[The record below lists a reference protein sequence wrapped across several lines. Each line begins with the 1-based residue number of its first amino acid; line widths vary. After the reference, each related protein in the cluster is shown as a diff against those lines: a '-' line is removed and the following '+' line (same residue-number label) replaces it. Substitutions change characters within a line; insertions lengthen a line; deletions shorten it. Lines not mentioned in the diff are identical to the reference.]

1 MLVVVGAV
9 DASTRGRNKRQH
21 RSRPRLASVDNP
33 WFKEFCAYDGGRD
46 DVRRRETRTRRERAH
61 RGQCEQRQRLARTR
75 RQDLGEDAKRGAS
88 SDGRDTRREHT
99 RTMTKLTRCEI
110 SHLKQGVRKTFS
122 HAFRSFF
129 SWETNQPS
137 AHRALA
143 WGRRLLG
150 RPWAHLSRSRLGLI
164 GAECWRSGAIHVD

>member
-9 DASTRGRNKRQH
+9 DASTRRRNKRQH

-110 SHLKQGVRKTFS
+110 GHLKQGVRKTFS

-129 SWETNQPS
+129 SWERKSAVCTSCSGVGQAATRAPVGSSQPIT
-137 AHRALA
+137 
-143 WGRRLLG
+143 LG
-150 RPWAHLSRSRLGLI
+150 
-164 GAECWRSGAIHVD
+164 VDRG